1 MIMRRQSI
9 AENQADIRN
18 TPLDKYYKIFY
29 ESYLKYH
36 KNNHYFFKSEK
47 QTKLPLF

>member
-1 MIMRRQSI
+1 MIMRRQRI

-36 KNNHYFFKSEK
+36 KNTIILKNYEGKYVT
-47 QTKLPLF
+47 QPR